1 MNKKMLVDKT
11 YSKTPIGFEEK
22 HFQHQQQF
30 GAPAAMSSRGKRRK
44 TGKAGGRKRK
54 AGGGSSSSSSPAPN
68 ITTAKCE
75 GHAASLLARVDDLR
89 RSHPEFCDLRIRPS
103 SGEGGEVAA
112 HSLIMA
118 ATSPYVLSKIE
129 AHCASVLSGP

>member
-1 MNKKMLVDKT
+1 
-11 YSKTPIGFEEK
+11 
-22 HFQHQQQF
+22 
-30 GAPAAMSSRGKRRK
+30 MSSHGKRR
-44 TGKAGGRKRK
+44 ANGRKRK
-54 AGGGSSSSSSPAPN
+54 AGGGASSHRSSPSS

-89 RSHPEFCDLRIRPS
+89 RSHPQFCDLRIRPS

-118 ATSPYVLSKIE
+118 AASPYVLSKLTRWQDEQE
-129 AHCASVLSGP
+129 AGGGGGGGSSLSSAASSSSSSSSAPPPPPRTTTTS